1 MPLNFR
7 PVVLIILDGFGIA
20 PPHIANAIAV
30 AKKPNWNNL
39 VSRYPSVLLQASG
52 EAVGLPWGQFGNSE
66 VGHLNIGAGFAFFQ
80 NLPLISR
87 AIKNGQFF
95 EIESLKEAFG
105 LSRERQSK
113 VHLIGILGTGGV
125 HGHQEH
131 LEALI
136 SLAKTEGMMER
147 TFMHLFLDGRDT
159 AKDSGKA
166 FVEQILT
173 FCGPEFTGHVA
184 SASGRFYGMD
194 RNKNWD
200 RTQKAYEA
208 IVSGR
213 SDKTHADPIAAIAE
227 SYGREIYDEEFEPTV
242 FLDAAGRPVAPISDG
257 DSVIC
262 FNFRADRMRQI
273 TKALALKE
281 FNSFPHT
288 VFNDL
293 NIVTFTGYETGLPV
307 KVAFPT
313 QFVHEPIAKVFS
325 DNGYR
330 QLHISETEK
339 YAHVTFFI
347 NGMTEKPFPGEER
360 VLIPS
365 PPVASYDE
373 KPEMS
378 AREVTEAVLKAL
390 AEKQYDFFVI
400 NFANPDMVGHTGN
413 LKASIQAIEAVDMS
427 LGNIIT
433 SVREQNGIAFI
444 VADHGNAEVLVNPKT
459 AEIDKE
465 HNTSPV
471 PFIIVADSLSG
482 QLAAGINNG
491 DMSSLRPIGI
501 LADVAPTILHIVGL
515 PIPSGMNGSAL
526 L

>member
-20 PPHIANAIAV
+20 PPHVANAIAV
-30 AKKPNWNNL
+30 AKKPTWDHL
-39 VSRYPSVLLQASG
+39 VSQYPSMLLQASG

-80 NLPLISR
+80 NLPRISR
-87 AIKNGQFF
+87 IIKRGQFF
-95 EIESLKEAFG
+95 EIEALKDTFRI
-105 LSRERQSK
+105 SREKQSK

-136 SLAKTEGMMER
+136 SMAKAEGMMDR
-147 TFMHLFLDGRDT
+147 TFLHLFLDGRDT
-159 AKDSGKA
+159 AKDKGKI
-166 FVEQILT
+166 FMEQILA
-173 FCGPEFTGHVA
+173 FCGSEYANHVA
-184 SASGRFYGMD
+184 SISGRFYGMD

-208 IVSGR
+208 IVSGK
-213 SDKTHADPIAAIAE
+213 SDKTHNDPVVAITE

-242 FLDAAGRPVAPISDG
+242 FLDADGKPSASISPG

-273 TKALALKE
+273 IQALALKE
-281 FNSFPHT
+281 FNQFSRT
-288 VFNDL
+288 ALSDV
-293 NIVTFTGYETGLPV
+293 NIVTFTEYETGLPV

-313 QFVHEPIAKVFS
+313 QFVRNPIAKVFS

-347 NGMTEKPFPGEER
+347 NGMAEKPFPGEER
-360 VLIPS
+360 ILIPS
-365 PPVASYDE
+365 PAVASYDE

-378 AREVTEAVLKAL
+378 AREVTDIILQAL
-390 AEKQYDFFVI
+390 SAKQYDLIVV
-400 NFANPDMVGHTGN
+400 NYANPDMVGHTGN
-413 LKASIQAIEAVDMS
+413 LKASIRAVESVDAS
-427 LGNIIT
+427 LGRIIT
-433 SVREQNGIAFI
+433 SVREQNGIVFI
-444 VADHGNAEVLVNPKT
+444 VADHGNAEVLVNLKT
-459 AEIDKE
+459 SEIDKE

-471 PFIIVADSLSG
+471 PFIIIAD
-482 QLAAGINNG
+482 AFAGRPPAGVNDG
-491 DMSSLRPIGI
+491 DLSSLRPVGI
-501 LADVAPTILHIVGL
+501 LADVAPTILHLVGL
-515 PIPSGMNGSAL
+515 PVPPDMNGSVL